1 MVDFDI
7 IGLVDEPTDWVNGL
21 VIAEK
26 PNRKLRICLDSC
38 PLKQAIKREHLY
50 LPTAEQLFSQMLG
63 AKDFLKLDASSGYW
77 QIKVDRESSNLLSF
91 GKTIGRFHFKRLPYG
106 IHSASEVFQR
116 TVL

>member
-1 MVDFDI
+1 MYGRPRYNRTWLDK
-7 IGLVDEPTDWVNGL
+7 PTDWVNWL
-21 VIAEK
+21 VIVEK
-26 PNRKLRICLDSC
+26 PK
-38 PLKQAIKREHLY
+38 Y
-50 LPTAEQLFSQMLG
+50 FS
-63 AKDFLKLDASSGYW
+63 KLDASSGYW